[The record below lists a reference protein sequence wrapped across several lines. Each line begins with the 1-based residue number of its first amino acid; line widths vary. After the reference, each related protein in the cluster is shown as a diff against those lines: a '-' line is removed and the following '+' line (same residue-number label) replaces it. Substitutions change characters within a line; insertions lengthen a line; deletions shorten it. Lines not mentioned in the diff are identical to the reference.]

1 MRIVEEKYPRPA
13 LGSRTKMAI
22 ALVLAVAVILTATFA
37 LADRELGF
45 ELPGA
50 RREAVATAFDAAL
63 GATVEALDRA
73 TAESLG
79 ISPRDKGLV
88 ITSLRAN
95 GPAARAGL
103 RPGDV
108 IERISGTPVGSS
120 ADAAAVLKGAGASDI
135 ILTLNRRGH
144 YAIVH
149 LPIRA
154 LSDVAEQGDER

>member
-1 MRIVEEKYPRPA
+1 MRIVEKKHPRPA

-22 ALVLAVAVILTATFA
+22 AVVLAIAAILFA
-37 LADRELGF
+37 LAARELGF

-50 RREAVATAFDAAL
+50 RKEAVATALDAAL
-63 GATVEALDRA
+63 GATVEPLDGA
-73 TAESLG
+73 TAEGLG

-88 ITSLRAN
+88 VTSLSAT

-108 IERISGTPVGSS
+108 IERISGTSVGSS
-120 ADAAAVLKGAGASDI
+120 ADAATALKGAGASNI

-154 LSDVAEQGDER
+154 LPEVTEQGDER

>member
-1 MRIVEEKYPRPA
+1 MA
-13 LGSRTKMAI
+13 L
-22 ALVLAVAVILTATFA
+22 ALVLAVPVILTAAFA

-50 RREAVATAFDAAL
+50 RREAAATAFDAAL
-63 GATVEALDRA
+63 GATVEPLDRA

-108 IERISGTPVGSS
+108 IERISGTSVGSQI
-120 ADAAAVLKGAGASDI
+120 DAAAALRDTRAPDI

-144 YAIVH
+144 YAMVH
-149 LPIRA
+149 LSIRA

>member
-1 MRIVEEKYPRPA
+1 VEKKLPRPA

-22 ALVLAVAVILTATFA
+22 ALVLAVAVILTATCA

-45 ELPGA
+45 ELAGA
-50 RREAVATAFDAAL
+50 RTEAAATAFDAAL
-63 GATVEALDRA
+63 GATVEPLDSA

-79 ISPRDKGLV
+79 ISPRDTGLV

-108 IERISGTPVGSS
+108 IARISGTSVDSS
-120 ADAAAVLKGAGASDI
+120 ADAATALKGAGASNI

-144 YAIVH
+144 YAIVN

-154 LSDVAEQGDER
+154 LPEVTEQGDER